1 MGELEQVR
9 RMGVGEGREEEDGVR
24 GDREEDGGVGT
35 CGEVVGELEQVEG
48 GRGTWSKWEE
58 GWVS

>member
-1 MGELEQVR
+1 MR